1 MNYAR
6 RGALPGTRIGRTW
19 VFMRE
24 DVLSFLRAQIDRDTE
39 QRRQKNNEDSA
50 RAALVPIARSKRRAR
65 LPDLSGYTTK

>member
-1 MNYAR
+1 
-6 RGALPGTRIGRTW
+6 
-19 VFMRE
+19 MRE